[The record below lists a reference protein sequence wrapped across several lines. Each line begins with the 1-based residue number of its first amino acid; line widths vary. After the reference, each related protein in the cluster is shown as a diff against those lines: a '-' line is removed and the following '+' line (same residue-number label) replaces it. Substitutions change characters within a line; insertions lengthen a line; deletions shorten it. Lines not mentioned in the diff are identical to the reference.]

1 MKDSDTISSWDE
13 LLASLET
20 AVSHPV
26 DTAWQIYRYLQNN
39 YTTMGSHQVRMLLVA
54 YLKLPVDRP
63 SLVHSCVLGIA
74 VKISSEYA
82 DFQFPQ
88 FLQMWGY
95 DRYLREEDKQR
106 QTGKD
111 GRSYPSLMQ
120 RVERR
125 LQSYALHHQS
135 EMPHP
140 VDGIKDMVAV
150 KVFEKQMNGK
160 RRYFAKLVASDGMEL
175 VASSHLFPCKPWEI
189 QGRMYSV
196 SVRVSKEGNERAD
209 EIVVSEKNIADAFP
223 PVVGYVDGVDMGHRH
238 YHIYDSLS
246 RHFVAEKPAL
256 IVKQQDFVVF
266 SPVIPAV
273 DKFKSAII
281 STVLPHDEGMKA
293 FGTMKAEITYM
304 NTDEG
309 YLRYRITSPIADTPE
324 GTLAEEG
331 FARLSAVA
339 DDKMRQSLTVGDSVS
354 LILFLKRGKDGE
366 KRNHVVEIS

>member
-20 AVSHPV
+20 AASHPV

-74 VKISSEYA
+74 VKISSEYS

-140 VDGIKDMVAV
+140 S
-150 KVFEKQMNGK
+150 N
-160 RRYFAKLVASDGMEL
+160 
-175 VASSHLFPCKPWEI
+175 C
-189 QGRMYSV
+189 
-196 SVRVSKEGNERAD
+196 
-209 EIVVSEKNIADAFP
+209 
-223 PVVGYVDGVDMGHRH
+223 
-238 YHIYDSLS
+238 
-246 RHFVAEKPAL
+246 
-256 IVKQQDFVVF
+256 
-266 SPVIPAV
+266 
-273 DKFKSAII
+273 
-281 STVLPHDEGMKA
+281 
-293 FGTMKAEITYM
+293 
-304 NTDEG
+304 
-309 YLRYRITSPIADTPE
+309 
-324 GTLAEEG
+324 
-331 FARLSAVA
+331 
-339 DDKMRQSLTVGDSVS
+339 
-354 LILFLKRGKDGE
+354 
-366 KRNHVVEIS
+366 

>member
-1 MKDSDTISSWDE
+1 M
-13 LLASLET
+13 LLA
-20 AVSHPV
+20 
-26 DTAWQIYRYLQNN
+26 
-39 YTTMGSHQVRMLLVA
+39 A

-63 SLVHSCVLGIA
+63 SLVHSCILGIA
-74 VKISSEYA
+74 VKISSEYS

-95 DRYLREEDKQR
+95 DRYLRNEDKQR

-120 RVERR
+120 RVERS

-189 QGRMYSV
+189 QGRMYTV

-209 EIVVSEKNIADAFP
+209 EIVASVKNIVDVFP
-223 PVVGYVDGVDMGHRH
+223 PVVGYVDGVDMGHGH
-238 YHIYDSLS
+238 YHVYDSLS
-246 RHFVAEKPAL
+246 RHFVAEKPS
-256 IVKQQDFVVF
+256 IMVKQQDFVVF

-281 STVLPHDEGMKA
+281 SNVMPHDEGVKA
-293 FGTMKAEITYM
+293 FGTMKAEITYL
-304 NTDEG
+304 NADEG

-354 LILFLKRGKDGE
+354 LLLFLKRGKDGE
-366 KRNHVVEIS
+366 KRNHVVGIS

>member
-1 MKDSDTISSWDE
+1 
-13 LLASLET
+13 
-20 AVSHPV
+20 
-26 DTAWQIYRYLQNN
+26 
-39 YTTMGSHQVRMLLVA
+39 MGSHQVRMLLVS

-150 KVFEKQMNGK
+150 KVFEKQMNG
-160 RRYFAKLVASDGMEL
+160 ATSPSLWLQTVWNL
-175 VASSHLFPCKPWEI
+175 W
-189 QGRMYSV
+189 
-196 SVRVSKEGNERAD
+196 RAAT
-209 EIVVSEKNIADAFP
+209 SFHANR
-223 PVVGYVDGVDMGHRH
+223 G
-238 YHIYDSLS
+238 
-246 RHFVAEKPAL
+246 
-256 IVKQQDFVVF
+256 
-266 SPVIPAV
+266 
-273 DKFKSAII
+273 
-281 STVLPHDEGMKA
+281 
-293 FGTMKAEITYM
+293 
-304 NTDEG
+304 
-309 YLRYRITSPIADTPE
+309 RYR
-324 GTLAEEG
+324 
-331 FARLSAVA
+331 
-339 DDKMRQSLTVGDSVS
+339 
-354 LILFLKRGKDGE
+354 DGCIPC
-366 KRNHVVEIS
+366 R

>member
-1 MKDSDTISSWDE
+1 
-13 LLASLET
+13 
-20 AVSHPV
+20 
-26 DTAWQIYRYLQNN
+26 
-39 YTTMGSHQVRMLLVA
+39 
-54 YLKLPVDRP
+54 
-63 SLVHSCVLGIA
+63 
-74 VKISSEYA
+74 
-82 DFQFPQ
+82 
-88 FLQMWGY
+88 
-95 DRYLREEDKQR
+95 
-106 QTGKD
+106 
-111 GRSYPSLMQ
+111 
-120 RVERR
+120 
-125 LQSYALHHQS
+125 
-135 EMPHP
+135 
-140 VDGIKDMVAV
+140 
-150 KVFEKQMNGK
+150 
-160 RRYFAKLVASDGMEL
+160 
-175 VASSHLFPCKPWEI
+175 
-189 QGRMYSV
+189 MYSV

-223 PVVGYVDGVDMGHRH
+223 SVVGYVDGVDMGHGH

-246 RHFVAEKPAL
+246 RHFVAEKPTL

-281 STVLPHDEGMKA
+281 STVLPHDEGLKA

-354 LILFLKRGKDGE
+354 LLLFLKRGKDGE

>member
-111 GRSYPSLMQ
+111 GRSYPSPCSVWSADSS
-120 RVERR
+120 R
-125 LQSYALHHQS
+125 
-135 EMPHP
+135 MPSIIRARCP
-140 VDGIKDMVAV
+140 IP
-150 KVFEKQMNGK
+150 
-160 RRYFAKLVASDGMEL
+160 LTAS
-175 VASSHLFPCKPWEI
+175 
-189 QGRMYSV
+189 
-196 SVRVSKEGNERAD
+196 
-209 EIVVSEKNIADAFP
+209 
-223 PVVGYVDGVDMGHRH
+223 
-238 YHIYDSLS
+238 
-246 RHFVAEKPAL
+246 
-256 IVKQQDFVVF
+256 
-266 SPVIPAV
+266 
-273 DKFKSAII
+273 
-281 STVLPHDEGMKA
+281 
-293 FGTMKAEITYM
+293 
-304 NTDEG
+304 
-309 YLRYRITSPIADTPE
+309 RIW
-324 GTLAEEG
+324 
-331 FARLSAVA
+331 
-339 DDKMRQSLTVGDSVS
+339 
-354 LILFLKRGKDGE
+354 
-366 KRNHVVEIS
+366 